1 MYNNADSRFYQ
12 RISKYRILVNM
23 KINFVLVQTIS
34 AAAIAIVWQLTMNSP
49 FVKILYSLTLA
60 QFLAV
65 VAVYFIQKSKNQIY
79 FALATSVIPIIILY
93 VVL

>member
-1 MYNNADSRFYQ
+1 
-12 RISKYRILVNM
+12 
-23 KINFVLVQTIS
+23 
-34 AAAIAIVWQLTMNSP
+34 MNSP

-79 FALATSVIPIIILY
+79 FALATSVFPIIILY
-93 VVL
+93 VAL

>member
-1 MYNNADSRFYQ
+1 
-12 RISKYRILVNM
+12 M
-23 KINFVLVQTIS
+23 KMNFVLVQTIA

-79 FALATSVIPIIILY
+79 FALATSVFPIIILY
-93 VVL
+93 VAL

>member
-1 MYNNADSRFYQ
+1 
-12 RISKYRILVNM
+12 M

-65 VAVYFIQKSKNQIY
+65 VVAVYFIQKSKNQIY